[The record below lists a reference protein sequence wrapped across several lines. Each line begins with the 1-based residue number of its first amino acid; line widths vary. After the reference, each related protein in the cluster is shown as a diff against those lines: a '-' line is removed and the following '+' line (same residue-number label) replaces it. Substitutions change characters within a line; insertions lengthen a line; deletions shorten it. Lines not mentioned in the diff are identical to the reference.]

1 MAKTTSQIVAENKK
15 KREEEQKIE
24 ASRNEIHKKQMTSV
38 GDHAAKTAAVLKK
51 AYAST
56 KDTQR
61 KSETNTALKRLQNA
75 YGTTKKT
82 AVDKLRD
89 RQSTPRQRTEQDE
102 AASSVAAAKRN
113 TEQKEKELSDYR
125 EKIGYEWMDAAFK
138 PVFEEEEKKKQA
150 ELTKAQAEQNAAV
163 ANFDRIQMNAMSEED
178 RALIDEY
185 IRREDTASDPLA
197 TGTEAIVEH
206 FVNQNTGIDEK
217 RLKQLV
223 ETRRRELNAQRMQEV
238 QRKAQ
243 QEVNN
248 GWMSIGPW
256 ANLKTIPANL
266 MSGLMGTMSTIHDLV
281 NRDER
286 YSGLDPNS
294 MGNELNV
301 YSGAVRGQT
310 QQNIEGDGSSLARKG
325 LATLYQAGMSFADT
339 GARTL
344 AGGALGLGTGFG
356 ATVAGLNTFSQT
368 MADANARGA
377 SPEQA
382 VALAVATAGIEALT
396 EKYSLNNLI
405 KISKSKGGV
414 SLLLNLLRSGGV
426 ELSEEEASFALQ
438 LVADAAIMQEKS
450 EYNQTVLEL
459 MAQGMTEEQAREQA
473 SWGLIREAGETAL
486 VSSIAGAFGGFSAS
500 AAAAYSQDGIN
511 ATSQQA
517 AQQPQ
522 TAQNPQDMNVDAQQ
536 EAAVQT
542 AGEAPVKQ
550 QTPQEQ
556 YRAELADVG
565 LVADFEGEPEHANPD
580 YNQTSRKRVY
590 SAMREGAKE
599 TGIPEFKKNKSNKG
613 KIDESTSGV
622 APEQKVETEGQ
633 KPMEQGVR
641 KTLGTETAAD
651 TEKAESAQQV
661 GTPEVSVQDG
671 QEIPDGMK
679 GTGAAEQNFS
689 GKAAYQDLLSDENAQ
704 RDRNTGA
711 RPVEV
716 PKVDANGNR
725 VTEFAGNVYS
735 AKVTPDSTANAVESL
750 IQDGKLGF
758 DTRTNQQSLEN
769 ARQAILDNGP
779 DTIRRE
785 IASNAENNVIR
796 DGDIEKAMVL
806 YAAYANDPKMQDE
819 ASGLIVDMGKIAN
832 MSGRNLQMF
841 SLMQRMTPEGQI
853 MAVKKNVSRYIDD
866 INRTRKGRKKVAY
879 EIRQELENQYIYAK
893 TDGEKQEAL
902 KAIYEDAAS
911 GIKPTLGEAWDA
923 WRNLSMLGNALT
935 HERNVGS
942 TAAWQP
948 FVEVK
953 RDIGAAIEAV
963 ALRKKRDQRTKAI
976 LGFSEND
983 RDLLRWAR
991 ADAKTQ
997 STQKLMEG
1005 SGRTGNEAAN
1015 EIQKYRKLLPG
1026 PLDKLSKG
1034 NMDLMGAEDSI
1045 FKSHEYSRSLA
1056 SFLKARGYTAQ
1067 QLQNGEV
1074 PVGVL
1079 DQARQHA
1086 VQEAKK
1092 ATFNDQNEFSKQ
1104 FSNMLGPKANNPAI
1118 LNVIK
1123 KANTPYLRTPA
1134 NIVHRAYEYSP
1145 LSLGKTLMTAKSDI
1159 DSGRMSASDVIDRVS
1174 SGLTGTA
1181 AMGLGAALSAGIIP
1195 GVRLIAEPTE
1205 EEELEGAV
1213 PYSIEIGGKY
1223 YPAGWLAPAMIPLF
1237 TGARLNENLRRA
1249 KNEDGEINGWDV
1261 VQAVADSC
1269 AHSLDPI
1276 LDLTTLSSLKRVL
1289 EEVGSYGEFSDKAV
1303 SLVVGSAMEY
1313 LAQGIP
1319 VLLGQ
1324 LEKAFE
1330 PEKKSVYVNTDRSIE
1345 KTVKK
1350 TIGNATK
1357 RIPGIDLYQTTKLDD
1372 EGNPVTP
1379 EGNALTR
1386 AIDALFNPV
1395 TVSEKSIDPV
1405 IKEMARLNKT
1415 PDIDV
1420 KPKTVPKTVS
1430 YQDKNGNTHTDVR
1443 ISEDQYQK
1451 WSAAQK
1457 KADYRITHELV
1468 SGTDFKNLTDLQK
1481 AKALE
1486 LAQEYAVDQGKRAAL
1501 DDYPDRSGWMA
1512 GIDGKEADAIIRKVN
1527 ADTLD
1532 KAISDLTK
1540 AWKNGWDDS
1549 AKVKNLEDAYSTL
1562 DGMSKEAKKGA
1573 LAESYDS
1580 VQDYA
1585 KARDAGV
1592 STDIFADLYQKY
1604 RNIEESDLDT
1614 TAKAHEWATVLEK
1627 AVDYGT
1633 INEKQ
1638 KDILRSNMGFRY
1650 SMTAE
1655 TERFD
1660 GMIDAGIPTKKAKFV
1675 IDLLDGI
1682 AGTGSWDVEKKEYRV
1697 RDIDKLGAIASTGR
1711 LDEQEKDIVM
1721 KEYMPDYDPKDDKPD
1736 KTELK
1741 YDTIRGMGIS
1751 AEEYVQ
1757 LRRLYTDE
1765 KAKGGKGTK
1774 NRIIKG
1780 FCDDYGF
1787 ELPVA
1792 RKLYDIYY
1800 GSYFKK

>member
-1 MAKTTSQIVAENKK
+1 MAKTTSQIQAEKK
-15 KREEEQKIE
+15 KLLEKMAPTLEKLQETH
-24 ASRNEIHKKQMTSV
+24 NKQM
-38 GDHAAKTAAVLKK
+38 AKIGYTPEKERALYMSALESNRRREKNQQKK
-51 AYAST
+51 AEEKSAYESRLASIE
-56 KDTQR
+56 K
-61 KSETNTALKRLQNA
+61 N
-75 YGTTKKT
+75 KT
-82 AVDKLRD
+82 AVDRMWD
-89 RQSTPRQRTEQDE
+89 RQNKPRQRTEEDE
-102 AASSVAAAKRN
+102 AVSGIVAAKRN
-113 TEQKEKELSDYR
+113 TEQKEKELEDYQDTGYDWTNAAAR
-125 EKIGYEWMDAAFK
+125 ELYEK
-138 PVFEEEEKKKQA
+138 GEKQKKQEIA
-150 ELTKAQAEQNAAV
+150 KAQAEQNAAV
-163 ANFDRIQMNAMSEED
+163 ANFDRVQMNAMSEED

-185 IRREDTASDPLA
+185 IRREDTASDPLD

-206 FVNQNTGIDEK
+206 FVNQNGAIDEK

-223 ETRRRELNAQRMQEV
+223 ETRRRELNAQRVQEA

-243 QEVNN
+243 DEVNDN
-248 GWMSIGPW
+248 WMSATW

-266 MSGLMGTMSTIHDLV
+266 ISGLMGTMSTIHDLA

-310 QQNIEGDGSSLARKG
+310 KQNIVGDGDSFARNVAG
-325 LATLYQAGMSFADT
+325 TLYQAGMSAADT
-339 GARTL
+339 GARAL
-344 AGGALGLGTGFG
+344 VGGALGLGAGAG
-356 ATVAGLNTFSQT
+356 ATIAGLNTFSQT
-368 MADANARGA
+368 MADASARGA
-377 SPEQA
+377 TPEQA
-382 VALAVATAGIEALT
+382 LMLAVTTAGIEAAT
-396 EKYSLNNLI
+396 EKVPLDNLI
-405 KISKSKGGV
+405 KVSKGGGAK
-414 SLLLNLLRSGGV
+414 SLIMNILRQAGIEATEE
-426 ELSEEEASFALQ
+426 ELSLIGTT
-438 LVADAAIMQEKS
+438 LADAAIMQEKS
-450 EYNQTVLEL
+450 EYNQTVAEY

-473 SWGLIREAGETAL
+473 NWGLIQEAGETAL
-486 VSSIAGAFGGFSAS
+486 VSGIAGGIGGFG
-500 AAAAYSQDGIN
+500 AAKVAAFSQDGLD
-511 ATSQQA
+511 TTTQQT

-522 TAQNPQDMNVDAQQ
+522 AAQNPQDVNVDAQQ
-536 EAAVQT
+536 EAAVQ
-542 AGEAPVKQ
+542 EAQEAQKP

-556 YRAELADVG
+556 ERAILEATGEELAKN
-565 LVADFEGEPEHANPD
+565 APKPEPEV
-580 YNQTSRKRVY
+580 K
-590 SAMREGAKE
+590 
-599 TGIPEFKKNKSNKG
+599 
-613 KIDESTSGV
+613 
-622 APEQKVETEGQ
+622 TEGQ
-633 KPMEQGVR
+633 NLMEQGVQ
-641 KTLGTETAAD
+641 KTLGTETAEETA
-651 TEKAESAQQV
+651 KAESVQQV
-661 GTPEVSVQDG
+661 DTLETSVEGGRPEA
-671 QEIPDGMK
+671 K
-679 GTGAAEQNFS
+679 GTVAAEQNFS
-689 GKAAYQDLLSDENAQ
+689 GKAAYQDLLTDENAQ
-704 RDRNTGA
+704 RDRSTGV

-779 DTIRRE
+779 DAIRRE

-819 ASGLIVDMGKIAN
+819 ASGLIADMSKIAN
-832 MSGRNLQMF
+832 MSGRNLQLF

-853 MAVKKNVSRYIDD
+853 MAVRKNVSRYIDD
-866 INRTRKGRKKVAY
+866 INRTRKDRNKVTY
-879 EIRQELENQYIYAK
+879 EISQELENQYIYAK

-935 HERNVGS
+935 HERNMGS

-983 RDLLRWAR
+983 RALLKWAR

-1067 QLQNGEV
+1067 QLQKGEV

-1118 LNVIK
+1118 LNIIK

-1145 LSLGKTLMTAKSDI
+1145 LSLGKTLITAKSDI

-1223 YPAGWLAPAMIPLF
+1223 YPAGWLAPVMIPLF
-1237 TGARLNENLRRA
+1237 IGARLNENLSGA
-1249 KNEDGEINGWDV
+1249 YGEDGEINGWDV

-1319 VLLGQ
+1319 VLFGQ

-1357 RIPGIDLYQTTKLDD
+1357 RIPGIDLYQTPKLDD
-1372 EGNPVTP
+1372 TGNPVTA
-1379 EGNALTR
+1379 EGDTLNR
-1386 AIDALFNPV
+1386 AIDALFNPI

-1420 KPKTVPKTVS
+1420 KPKNVPKTVS

-1486 LAQEYAVDQGKRAAL
+1486 LAQEYAADQGKRAAL
-1501 DDYPDRSGWMA
+1501 DDYPDQSGWMA

-1549 AKVKNLEDAYSTL
+1549 TRTKALEDAYSTL
-1562 DGMSKEAKKGA
+1562 GGMSKETKEEA

-1592 STDIFADLYQKY
+1592 STDVFADLYQKY
-1604 RNIEESDLDT
+1604 RNVEESDLDT

-1638 KDILRSNMGFRY
+1638 KDVLRSNMGFRY

-1682 AGTGSWDVEKKEYRV
+1682 TGTGSWDVEKKEYRV

-1774 NRIIKG
+1774 NRIIQG